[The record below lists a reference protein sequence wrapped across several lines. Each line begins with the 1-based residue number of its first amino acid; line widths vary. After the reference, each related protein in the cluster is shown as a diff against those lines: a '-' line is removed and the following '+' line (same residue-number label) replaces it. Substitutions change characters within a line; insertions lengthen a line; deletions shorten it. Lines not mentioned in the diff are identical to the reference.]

1 MTFEPTPVPDFEPA
15 SNPASAPTPP
25 HAPAHAPA
33 HAAKSDGPPIAC
45 NLDPETLG
53 ERAGEWRA
61 LVAWSVVSVEV
72 GATAVRLVLRDAE
85 ADLTSAVALAQ
96 REKECC
102 PFFDVSLELE
112 ADRRTLVLAVPDGAE
127 ETLAAFVA
135 LLSA

>member
-1 MTFEPTPVPDFEPA
+1 MSRALPEA
-15 SNPASAPTPP
+15 
-25 HAPAHAPA
+25 
-33 HAAKSDGPPIAC
+33 PPIAC
-45 NLDPETLG
+45 SLDAAGLG
-53 ERAGEWRA
+53 ERADEWRA

-72 GATAVRLVLRDAE
+72 GALAVRLVLRDAE

-102 PFFDVSLELE
+102 AFFDVSLELE